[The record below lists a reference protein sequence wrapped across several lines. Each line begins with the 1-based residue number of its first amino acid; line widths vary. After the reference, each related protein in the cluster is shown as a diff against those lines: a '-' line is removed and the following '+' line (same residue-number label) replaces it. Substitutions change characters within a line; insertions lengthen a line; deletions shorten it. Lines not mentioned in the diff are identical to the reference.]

1 MKSNELITQARNAG
15 RAALDELAGKELLA
29 GFGVTVPRSLMVRDA
44 NEAGAACAKLKAP
57 LALKVVSPDILHKS
71 DAGGVKVGLKTAAEV
86 EDAVRAM
93 MKLPPIAAARIDG
106 FLLEEMAP
114 PGQEIVIGGLRDSQF
129 GPLVMVGLGG
139 IFVEIL
145 KDVSFR
151 ICPITRADA
160 EEMLGELKGTALLD
174 GARGRRPASR
184 AAILDVLM
192 KVGGESGLLMTHAQD
207 IAEADI
213 NPLIVSE
220 TGAVA
225 VDARFLLA
233 QELRGERGEG
243 IGVNSP
249 TTAPLS
255 SLLSS
260 LSRGTSDSVVERFGP
275 LFEPKTVAVVG
286 ASTKG
291 GALPNVFIRRIREF
305 GYRGEI
311 YPIHPTADEIDGLK
325 AYRGLGETP
334 NPVDYAYIAIAAA
347 QVPPLLKDARGR
359 VRYAQVISSG
369 FGEVDEGKALQEEL
383 AGAARA
389 GGMRLIG
396 PNCLGIYT
404 PRGRV
409 TFAEIGP
416 AETGPVGIV
425 SQSGGLGTD
434 IIRRGLTRGLKFSG
448 LITVGN
454 CADIEPNDLLEF
466 YLADPQTKVIGLY
479 IEMAQDGRRLFEML
493 HNARAVKPVVILK
506 GGRTRQGLAA
516 AVSHTGSLAGD
527 DRAWVALSRQTGCVL
542 AETLDE
548 FIDTLLVFQALTPQ
562 TQHPTRRAVLFGNGG
577 GASVLAT
584 DYFARQGLDVAP
596 FGQETIAPLAA
607 LKLPPGTSITNP
619 VDCPVGTLQQDDGR
633 VAEKILDI
641 IYGSGKP
648 DALVMHLN
656 LSAFVGRTKP
666 EVLDNLVQAA
676 LRVQARYPG
685 QAHFVLVLRSDGEP
699 ALEERKRAFRA
710 SAVALGIPVYD
721 EMSNAGRSLAALAWH
736 ERFVH
741 ARKGVTGER

>member
-1 MKSNELITQARNAG
+1 VTKREQ
-15 RAALDELAGKELLA
+15 RA
-29 GFGVTVPRSLMVRDA
+29 P
-44 NEAGAACAKLKAP
+44 AP
-57 LALKVVSPDILHKS
+57 LTSRL
-71 DAGGVKVGLKTAAEV
+71 T
-86 EDAVRAM
+86 
-93 MKLPPIAAARIDG
+93 
-106 FLLEEMAP
+106 
-114 PGQEIVIGGLRDSQF
+114 
-129 GPLVMVGLGG
+129 PL
-139 IFVEIL
+139 
-145 KDVSFR
+145 S
-151 ICPITRADA
+151 
-160 EEMLGELKGTALLD
+160 
-174 GARGRRPASR
+174 
-184 AAILDVLM
+184 
-192 KVGGESGLLMTHAQD
+192 
-207 IAEADI
+207 
-213 NPLIVSE
+213 SE
-220 TGAVA
+220 TG
-225 VDARFLLA
+225 
-233 QELRGERGEG
+233 
-243 IGVNSP
+243 
-249 TTAPLS
+249 
-255 SLLSS
+255 
-260 LSRGTSDSVVERFGP
+260 DSVVERFRP

-286 ASTKG
+286 ASTRG

-305 GYRGEI
+305 GFKGEI
-311 YPIHPTADEIDGLK
+311 YPIHPTAREIDGLK

-334 NPVDYAYIAIAAA
+334 EPVDYAYIAIAAA
-347 QVPPLLKDARGR
+347 QVPSLLREARGR

-369 FGEVDEGKALQEEL
+369 FGEVDEGRALQEEL
-383 AGAARA
+383 IAAARA
-389 GGMRLIG
+389 GGARLIG

-409 TFAEIGP
+409 TFTETGP
-416 AETGPVGIV
+416 EAPGPVGIV

-454 CADIEPNDLLEF
+454 CADIEPNDLVEF

-479 IEMAQDGRRLFEML
+479 IEMAKDGRRLFEL
-493 HNARAVKPVVILK
+493 LRAARAAKPVVILK

-527 DRAWVALSRQTGCVL
+527 DRAWIALSRQTGCVL
-542 AETLDE
+542 VETLDE
-548 FIDTLLVFQALTPQ
+548 FLDALLAFQALAPQ
-562 TQHPTRRAVLFGNGG
+562 PQHPTRRVVLFGNGG

-584 DYFARQGLDVAP
+584 DFFARQGLDVEP
-596 FGQETIAPLAA
+596 FGKQTAGALAA

-641 IYGSGKP
+641 IHGSGKP

-656 LSAFVGRTKP
+656 LSAFVGRTRP

-676 LRVQARYPG
+676 LRVQARHPG

-721 EMSNAGRSLAALAWH
+721 ELSNAGRALAALAWH

-741 ARKGVTGER
+741 SRK